1 MKKRWLV
8 LVTAVCLI
16 ALVFAGCA
24 KSQTTS
30 QETAEV
36 SRGDL
41 IISVSVSGNLEMSH
55 KTDLSFGTAGMV
67 EQIMVS
73 EGDEVSRGQTLA
85 KLDVPSLEA
94 NVNMRQAEYEMAK
107 IQLMQTIY
115 PHYTN
120 LYATDLPGAWLALD
134 EAQNNLGKAQALLEQ
149 GKKEEAQ
156 VLLEQVEASLNK
168 VEEKAQARVWAVPF
182 SVKVVELQVD
192 EAKAALDMVLAEL
205 AKATIIA
212 PFDSIVSDISINEGQ
227 QLSAMTYANP
237 AICLIDPGEIEMN
250 GIIDEIDVSTVKLGQ
265 EADIT
270 LDALPNKEVRG
281 KVTFIS
287 QAGTVYVGVVSY
299 KTTITLE
306 NPDSE
311 LRDGMSATADIITDR
326 RENVLLIPNRAIQGA
341 RGNYYV
347 EVAVGEQTE
356 QRRVTLGLSDGIE
369 IEVLSGLEEGEE
381 VLLPH
386 MSQFPMMPFF
396 G

>member
-30 QETAEV
+30 QETAGV

-250 GIIDEIDVSTVKLGQ
+250 VIIDEIDVSTVKLGQ

-369 IEVLSGLEEGEE
+369 IEVLSGLEEGAE

>member
-1 MKKRWLV
+1 M
-8 LVTAVCLI
+8 AVICL
-16 ALVFAGCA
+16 LGVVFAGCA
-24 KSQTTS
+24 KSEAIPQD
-30 QETAEV
+30 TAEV

-41 IISVSVSGNLEMSH
+41 IIGVSVSGNLEMPH

-85 KLDVPSLEA
+85 ELDVPSIEA
-94 NVNMRQAEYEMAK
+94 NVTMRQAEYDMAK

-134 EAQNNLGKAQALLEQ
+134 EAQNNLEEARTLLEQGKTEEAQALLELV
-149 GKKEEAQ
+149 K
-156 VLLEQVEASLNK
+156 ASLDK
-168 VEEKAQARVWAVPF
+168 VEGKAQARVWAVPF
-182 SVKVVELQVD
+182 SVKVMELQLD
-192 EAKAALDMVLAEL
+192 EAKAALDMALAEL
-205 AKATIIA
+205 NKATIIA
-212 PFDSIVSDISINEGQ
+212 PFGGVVSDVRINEGQ

-237 AICLIDPGEIEMN
+237 AICLIDTSEIEMN
-250 GIIDEIDVSTVKLGQ
+250 GIIDEIDISNVRLGQ
-265 EADIT
+265 EAGII
-270 LDALPNKEVRG
+270 LDALPDKEVKG

-287 QAGTVYVGVVSY
+287 QAGTVRAGVVSY

-311 LRDGMSATADIITDR
+311 LRDSMSAMADIIIDR
-326 RENVLLIPNRAIQGA
+326 HENVLLLPNRAIQGT

-356 QRRVTLGLSDGIE
+356 QRQVTLGLSDGMST
-369 IEVLSGLEEGEE
+369 EVLSGLEEGDTV
-381 VLLPH
+381 VLPRV
-386 MSQFPMMPFF
+386 SQFLMMPF
-396 G
+396 GG

>member
-8 LVTAVCLI
+8 LVAAVCLI

-30 QETAEV
+30 QETAGV